1 MSDADKGDSL
11 PELERSARETRRRI
25 DSTLQA
31 LEQRAYYEGREL
43 SFGLLEDAAQAVW
56 RQAAAH
62 PLPVLTVAAGLA
74 WLAASQTS
82 SGKPRLQPATREAT
96 CDPLAAATLGA
107 VAGVALGLLTRRG
120 G

>member
-1 MSDADKGDSL
+1 MRDADKGDSL

-25 DSTLQA
+25 DRTLQA
-31 LEQRAYYEGREL
+31 LEQRALDGGHEL
-43 SFGLLEDAAQAVW
+43 SLGLLEDAAQTLW

-74 WLAASQTS
+74 WLAATNQ
-82 SGKPRLQPATREAT
+82 SGSDTPRPRPATADGM

-107 VAGVALGLLTRRG
+107 AAGVALGLLTRR
-120 G
+120 